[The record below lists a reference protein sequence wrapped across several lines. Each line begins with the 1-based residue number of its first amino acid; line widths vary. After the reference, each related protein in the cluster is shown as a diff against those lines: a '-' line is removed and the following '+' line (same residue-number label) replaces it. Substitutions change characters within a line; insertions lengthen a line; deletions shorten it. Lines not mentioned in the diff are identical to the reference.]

1 LAIIDLSHKIQD
13 GLTGYPGDEVPRLVP
28 TLTHS
33 ADGILSSRI
42 ELSCHTGTHIDS
54 PLHFRDGWPSVA
66 EMSVAAFAGAAI
78 RLEAP
83 VGATPGPLAAELLT
97 AVDLAGVDFVLL
109 HTGWDRFW
117 GTERYYGSWPFLGY
131 ELARLL
137 VNADLKGV
145 GLDTPSVDPLDGRD
159 VHDLFAACG
168 YINIE
173 NLTNLASL
181 PPDRF
186 TFMALP
192 LKLAGVEASP
202 VRAVAVI

>member
-1 LAIIDLSHKIQD
+1 MAIIDLSHKIH
-13 GLTGYPGDEVPRLVP
+13 GGMTGYPGDEAPRLVP
-28 TLTHS
+28 TLTHA

-54 PLHFRDGWPSVA
+54 PLHFRDGRPSVA
-66 EMSVAAFAGAAI
+66 EMSPAACAGPAI
-78 RLEAP
+78 RLEASF
-83 VGATPGPLAAELLT
+83 GAAPGPLAAELLT
-97 AVDLAGVDFVLL
+97 AVDLAGVDFVLV

-117 GTERYYGSWPFLGY
+117 GTERYYSSWPFLDL

-137 VNADLKGV
+137 ANADLKGV
-145 GLDTPSVDPLDGRD
+145 GLDTPSVDRRDGRE

-168 YINIE
+168 YVNIE

-181 PPDRF
+181 PPGHF

-192 LKLAGVEASP
+192 LKLVGVEASP
-202 VRAVAVI
+202 VRAVAVT